1 MLYAS
6 SGREEAEQV
15 PDPREVT
22 VAVGRNVRAERL
34 RKTWT
39 LDDLAARSGISKGML
54 VQVEQARTN
63 PSIATIC
70 RLATALG
77 VSMASL
83 VEAPEAPSAQ
93 VVRAGEGVPLWR
105 GRAGGLAKL
114 MAGVGTRHQVELWDV
129 RIVAGDAMVSEAHPA
144 GTRELLLVVEGELTL
159 ELDGVPHQV
168 GPGDAIAFV
177 ADRPHT
183 YRNAGQPELRFAMA
197 VVVQQEPNGDRPGR
211 ALRGPRGSGRGRRR
225 RLREDADPSDPSH
238 LRSARQAH
246 GVVQSTG
253 RISDSLEAEASLNG
267 DGKPR

>member
-22 VAVGRNVRAERL
+22 VAVGRNVRAE
-34 RKTWT
+34 
-39 LDDLAARSGISKGML
+39 G
-54 VQVEQARTN
+54 
-63 PSIATIC
+63 
-70 RLATALG
+70 LG
-77 VSMASL
+77 
-83 VEAPEAPSAQ
+83 
-93 VVRAGEGVPLWR
+93 
-105 GRAGGLAKL
+105 KL

-159 ELDGVPHQV
+159 ELDGVPHRV

-197 VVVQQEPNGDRPGR
+197 VVVQQEPNGDRPGERHHHGTGER
-211 ALRGPRGSGRGRRR
+211 A
-225 RLREDADPSDPSH
+225 
-238 LRSARQAH
+238 
-246 GVVQSTG
+246 
-253 RISDSLEAEASLNG
+253 
-267 DGKPR
+267 

>member
-1 MLYAS
+1 MLYADPWNERS
-6 SGREEAEQV
+6 RAV

-39 LDDLAARSGISKGML
+39 LDDLAARSGVSKGML

-93 VVRAGEGVPLWR
+93 VVRSGEGVPLWR
-105 GRAGGLAKL
+105 GRTGGLAKL

-159 ELDGVPHQV
+159 ELDGAPYRV

-183 YRNAGQPELRFAMA
+183 YRNAGEAELRCAMA
-197 VVVQQEPNGDRPGR
+197 VVVQQSPTATGPASATTAQGKGLDLGNPP
-211 ALRGPRGSGRGRRR
+211 GPRPSG
-225 RLREDADPSDPSH
+225 PS
-238 LRSARQAH
+238 R
-246 GVVQSTG
+246 
-253 RISDSLEAEASLNG
+253 
-267 DGKPR
+267 

>member
-114 MAGVGTRHQVELWDV
+114 MAGVGTRHQVEL
-129 RIVAGDAMVSEAHPA
+129 
-144 GTRELLLVVEGELTL
+144 
-159 ELDGVPHQV
+159 DGVPHRV

-197 VVVQQEPNGDRPGR
+197 VVVQQEPNGDRPGERHHHGTGER
-211 ALRGPRGSGRGRRR
+211 A
-225 RLREDADPSDPSH
+225 
-238 LRSARQAH
+238 
-246 GVVQSTG
+246 
-253 RISDSLEAEASLNG
+253 
-267 DGKPR
+267 

>member
-6 SGREEAEQV
+6 FGARGGRAV

-34 RKTWT
+34 RRRWT
-39 LDDLAARSGISKGML
+39 LDDLAARSGVSKGML

-83 VEAPEAPSAQ
+83 VEAPEAPSAK
-93 VVRAGEGVPLWR
+93 VVRADEGVPLWR

-129 RIVAGDAMVSEAHPA
+129 RIAAGDAMVSEAHPA

-159 ELDGVPHQV
+159 ELDGVPHRV

-183 YRNAGQPELRFAMA
+183 YRNAGKTELRCSMA
-197 VVVQQEPNGDRPGR
+197 VAVQQQPRGDRPGKN
-211 ALRGPRGSGRGRRR
+211 ATGS
-225 RLREDADPSDPSH
+225 PSP
-238 LRSARQAH
+238 
-246 GVVQSTG
+246 T
-253 RISDSLEAEASLNG
+253 
-267 DGKPR
+267 

>member
-1 MLYAS
+1 MLYAR

-144 GTRELLLVVEGELTL
+144 GTRPATPASPSYASPWRWWSSRSPTATGPASATTTAPGNG
-159 ELDGVPHQV
+159 LD
-168 GPGDAIAFV
+168 
-177 ADRPHT
+177 
-183 YRNAGQPELRFAMA
+183 
-197 VVVQQEPNGDRPGR
+197 
-211 ALRGPRGSGRGRRR
+211 
-225 RLREDADPSDPSH
+225 
-238 LRSARQAH
+238 LRSPP
-246 GVVQSTG
+246 G
-253 RISDSLEAEASLNG
+253 
-267 DGKPR
+267 

>member
-1 MLYAS
+1 MLYAR

-159 ELDGVPHQV
+159 ELDGVPHRV

-197 VVVQQEPNGDRPGR
+197 VVVQQEPNGDRPGERHHHGTGER
-211 ALRGPRGSGRGRRR
+211 A
-225 RLREDADPSDPSH
+225 
-238 LRSARQAH
+238 
-246 GVVQSTG
+246 
-253 RISDSLEAEASLNG
+253 
-267 DGKPR
+267 